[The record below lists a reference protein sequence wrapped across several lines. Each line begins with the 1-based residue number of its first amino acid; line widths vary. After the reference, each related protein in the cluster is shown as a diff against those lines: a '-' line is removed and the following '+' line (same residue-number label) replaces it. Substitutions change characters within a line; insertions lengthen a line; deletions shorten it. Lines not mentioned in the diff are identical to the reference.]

1 MSRGFLPRGLS
12 NTCPQVCA
20 TRSAVASHGQVSNK
34 PKQVKSCPP
43 PRSTVRP
50 LSNAL
55 RAFNTHWS
63 WAPCDSGLN
72 GRHEWT

>member
-34 PKQVKSCPP
+34 PKHQP
-43 PRSTVRP
+43 TVATGSYP
-50 LSNAL
+50 AS
-55 RAFNTHWS
+55 
-63 WAPCDSGLN
+63 D
-72 GRHEWT
+72 

>member
-34 PKQVKSCPP
+34 PKQEQTFSDGSFRAVHRLCSN
-43 PRSTVRP
+43 RSRSVTRAQLP
-50 LSNAL
+50 NAAAQL
-55 RAFNTHWS
+55 AS
-63 WAPCDSGLN
+63 QQGA
-72 GRHEWT
+72 

>member
-34 PKQVKSCPP
+34 PKHKLTSGSRLATCCESPFEVNTQAFSDRLVLDRCHEFDAS
-43 PRSTVRP
+43 RS
-50 LSNAL
+50 
-55 RAFNTHWS
+55 
-63 WAPCDSGLN
+63 
-72 GRHEWT
+72 

>member
-34 PKQVKSCPP
+34 PKQV
-43 PRSTVRP
+43 RT
-50 LSNAL
+50 LA
-55 RAFNTHWS
+55 
-63 WAPCDSGLN
+63 SG
-72 GRHEWT
+72 GFTAD

>member
-34 PKQVKSCPP
+34 PKHQLTPGPAASADMYV
-43 PRSTVRP
+43 
-50 LSNAL
+50 SNL
-55 RAFNTHWS
+55 W
-63 WAPCDSGLN
+63 DS
-72 GRHEWT
+72 

>member
-34 PKQVKSCPP
+34 PKHYAE
-43 PRSTVRP
+43 
-50 LSNAL
+50 LSKATPY
-55 RAFNTHWS
+55 A
-63 WAPCDSGLN
+63 
-72 GRHEWT
+72 

>member
-34 PKQVKSCPP
+34 PKQL
-43 PRSTVRP
+43 RSVAAGASMHGVRRVAVIGP
-50 LSNAL
+50 
-55 RAFNTHWS
+55 
-63 WAPCDSGLN
+63 API
-72 GRHEWT
+72 RQMR

>member
-34 PKQVKSCPP
+34 PKQLQPLEGS
-43 PRSTVRP
+43 P
-50 LSNAL
+50 LSDRRRCKAG
-55 RAFNTHWS
+55 TDG
-63 WAPCDSGLN
+63 P
-72 GRHEWT
+72 

>member
-34 PKQVKSCPP
+34 PKHQPTSVAAF
-43 PRSTVRP
+43 VGEQA
-50 LSNAL
+50 NA
-55 RAFNTHWS
+55 
-63 WAPCDSGLN
+63 P
-72 GRHEWT
+72 

>member
-34 PKQVKSCPP
+34 PKHFLPPARQQV
-43 PRSTVRP
+43 
-50 LSNAL
+50 
-55 RAFNTHWS
+55 
-63 WAPCDSGLN
+63 N
-72 GRHEWT
+72 GRFDRQRAVKRSQASQSLKP

>member
-34 PKQVKSCPP
+34 PKQKMPVFGSG
-43 PRSTVRP
+43 TVIYWA
-50 LSNAL
+50 AL
-55 RAFNTHWS
+55 RAMGISDRFDGFGSLLAQH
-63 WAPCDSGLN
+63 
-72 GRHEWT
+72 